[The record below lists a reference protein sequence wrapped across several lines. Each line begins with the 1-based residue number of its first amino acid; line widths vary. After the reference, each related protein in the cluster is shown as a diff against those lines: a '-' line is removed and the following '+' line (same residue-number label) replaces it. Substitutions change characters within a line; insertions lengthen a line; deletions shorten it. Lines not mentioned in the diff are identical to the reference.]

1 MSWLARS
8 IADSLRIDDD
18 EEEEENSAT
27 PIPKPPQS
35 EHDDENEENRS
46 ARGVRE
52 DLSEF
57 TETVT
62 RQLWASPLFSLL
74 LLLRLR
80 RRISIALID
89 QSPIGTGGSRSAT
102 LVPATIPMRMA
113 QVRLEF
119 REHTMNLSMDYL
131 IG

>member
-1 MSWLARS
+1 MSWLAHS

-52 DLSEF
+52 YLSEF
-57 TETVT
+57 TETLT
-62 RQLWASPLFSLL
+62 RQLWASSLFSLL
-74 LLLRLR
+74 LLLLLLLFHLR
-80 RRISIALID
+80 RRISTALID
-89 QSPIGTGGSRSAT
+89 QSPIRTGGIRPAT

-119 REHTMNLSMDYL
+119 
-131 IG
+131 